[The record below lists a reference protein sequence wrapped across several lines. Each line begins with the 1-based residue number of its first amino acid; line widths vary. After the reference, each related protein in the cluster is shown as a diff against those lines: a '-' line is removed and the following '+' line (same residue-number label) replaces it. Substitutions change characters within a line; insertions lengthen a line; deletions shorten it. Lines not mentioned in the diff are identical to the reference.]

1 MSYTMNNLDEQQ
13 RKALLEAREPTMSE
27 QLAESVALTI
37 GKAKEHGLSRV
48 TVNINLLEA
57 VLERLYENASLTEK
71 VERLQKTNG
80 EFRKQVALLKEHL
93 GPEGNYSIH
102 RADGETMWLGETFII
117 GNIFEALDALLA
129 KDGE

>member
-1 MSYTMNNLDEQQ
+1 MSEYTWDFGDATPVEYRCGRCGDVLSQAE
-13 RKALLEAREPTMSE
+13 ALAKIAELERDIETYDGMALNDSFRIERLEA
-27 QLAESVALTI
+27 
-37 GKAKEHGLSRV
+37 
-48 TVNINLLEA
+48 
-57 VLERLYENASLTEK
+57 ENASLTEK

-93 GPEGNYSIH
+93 GPEGNYSIR
-102 RADGETMWLGETFII
+102 RADGKTMWLGETFII